1 MVLSWQWCPN
11 RWSACPVS
19 LRHLPSV
26 RDTEPI
32 LSRDQHYCC
41 RRSYVSCCSTT
52 SPFPL
57 AHRHA
62 DGLCSSPLCYAQSTT
77 AAKRLNN
84 APEGKSPHAF
94 SRGHGSHSIPRVHK
108 LPNTQGGGIQPTV
121 IFGVVRSSRSTVRL
135 LRPMGYDL
143 SLIIKVSLRLSHTP
157 LAETHVG
164 AKRLAAGGGVRGL
177 CRRNKID
184 HRAASARSHTTHARP
199 QRSLRSILPE
209 HVEHDT

>member
-1 MVLSWQWCPN
+1 MLSWQWCPN

-41 RRSYVSCCSTT
+41 RRSYVSRCSTT

-62 DGLCSSPLCYAQSTT
+62 DGLCSSPPCYAQSTT
-77 AAKRLNN
+77 AAKTKTN
-84 APEGKSPHAF
+84 APRGEPLAS
-94 SRGHGSHSIPRVHK
+94 SRGHGSQSIPRVHK
-108 LPNTQGGGIQPTV
+108 LPNTQGAGVQPTV
-121 IFGVVRSSRSTVRL
+121 IFGVVRDPRR
-135 LRPMGYDL
+135 R
-143 SLIIKVSLRLSHTP
+143 
-157 LAETHVG
+157 ET
-164 AKRLAAGGGVRGL
+164 AGSWRGGVRGL
-177 CRRNKID
+177 CRKKID